1 MEVNDNIMVN
11 EVDTRT
17 STSWWV
23 KILLEDQL
31 GLHNP
36 KFRQIGSWRKNE
48 QTRNLLF

>member
-1 MEVNDNIMVN
+1 MEVNDNILVN
-11 EVDTRT
+11 EVIPEQALVG
-17 STSWWV
+17 V
-23 KILLEDQL
+23 KNLLEDQP